1 MKGKHPKRRKSKDN
15 PYSICEVDGRYFLS
29 FKDGK
34 GDLQEFEITKT
45 LYDIFNRFELDDLV
59 YLNVWDRHIEH
70 SEVWDNTLYER
81 AVEEPISVEDMII
94 RKLEYEAVSKAIAT
108 LPEKQKKKIAFTLF
122 KRHDFSRNCR
132 SRGLIYESSR
142 VQRMDNLTDEYWIAA

>member
-1 MKGKHPKRRKSKDN
+1 MKGKHPKRRKAKDN

-29 FKDGK
+29 FKDGR

-70 SEVWDNTLYER
+70 SEDWDNTLYER

-94 RKLEYEAVSKAIAT
+94 YQADTSPNGEWVCTLTNEYPFTKYIPAVVVMSVTIIKVQMLANRT
-108 LPEKQKKKIAFTLF
+108 FVLF
-122 KRHDFSRNCR
+122 
-132 SRGLIYESSR
+132 LI
-142 VQRMDNLTDEYWIAA
+142 